1 MLIVCYFLCY
11 WHDPYCCAIQ
21 ISRAGRLHNL
31 TIGHIPREI
40 SRFVFFFLH
49 HGGSVDGKVIDL
61 NRRRSPIPCGGLE
74 IKLKLYFRHA
84 SSMSLVEQMKEFI
97 SRYNY
102 EWEQPTEE
110 IDSSE
115 DEETGRNAPAQ
126 A

>member
-1 MLIVCYFLCY
+1 
-11 WHDPYCCAIQ
+11 
-21 ISRAGRLHNL
+21 
-31 TIGHIPREI
+31 
-40 SRFVFFFLH
+40 
-49 HGGSVDGKVIDL
+49 
-61 NRRRSPIPCGGLE
+61 
-74 IKLKLYFRHA
+74 
-84 SSMSLVEQMKEFI
+84 MSLVEQMKEFI